1 MDFDSLSDS
10 VNRAHDEIGRYRIT
24 FTLSP
29 GKMILDEYDFDSLP
43 WESIRYGEAEI
54 TRIPNDKRGVYA
66 FAVCTESDIIPP
78 HGYILYVGIAGR
90 DSKRS
95 LRDRYKDYITESKLR
110 KREGIARMIVD
121 WHDVLRFF
129 FAPVD
134 DSVSSDDLK
143 KLERQ
148 LNNALLPP
156 FSRGDLDAGI
166 KSQRRAFP

>member
-1 MDFDSLSDS
+1 
-10 VNRAHDEIGRYRIT
+10 
-24 FTLSP
+24 
-29 GKMILDEYDFDSLP
+29 
-43 WESIRYGEAEI
+43 
-54 TRIPNDKRGVYA
+54 
-66 FAVCTESDIIPP
+66 
-78 HGYILYVGIAGR
+78 
-90 DSKRS
+90 
-95 LRDRYKDYITESKLR
+95 
-110 KREGIARMIVD
+110 MIVD